1 MDSDIQSDDSIT
13 RAILSGSAYER
24 LRYERH
30 SFFRQSVP
38 RTLTLQSALLGLL
51 ALLLPM
57 YGLFPDSVASY
68 LPAAD
73 PAVASP
79 KVLLLGAF
87 GGLLELLGA
96 GLLVGAAVYRVRLA
110 PLSESQAHTAID
122 IEDFA
127 RYVGLGTGGLAI
139 LLTVL
144 LFAIGF
150 GGESAVTA
158 YIETAGANPFVDSG
172 FGLPVATV
180 SLAAFVASVTVF
192 YASSYLSVL
201 LALIRVRQR
210 GD

>member
-1 MDSDIQSDDSIT
+1 MDSDIQSDDNIT
-13 RAILSGSAYER
+13 SAILSGNTYER

-38 RTLTLQSALLGLL
+38 QTLRLQSAMLGLL
-51 ALLLPM
+51 ALLLPI
-57 YGLFPDSVASY
+57 YGLFPDSIRSF

-96 GLLVGAAVYRVRLA
+96 AVLVGAAVYRVRLA

-122 IEDFA
+122 MEDFA

-139 LLTVL
+139 LVTVL
-144 LFAIGF
+144 LFAVGF
-150 GGESAVTA
+150 GGEGAVSS
-158 YIETAGANPFVDSG
+158 YIDTAGANPFIDSG
-172 FGLPVATV
+172 VGLPVATV
-180 SLAAFVASVTVF
+180 SLVAFVASVTTF

-201 LALIRVRQR
+201 LALVTARQR
-210 GD
+210 GE

>member
-1 MDSDIQSDDSIT
+1 MDSDIQSDDNIT
-13 RAILSGSAYER
+13 SAILSGSTYER

-38 RTLTLQSALLGLL
+38 QTLRLQSAMIGLL
-51 ALLLPM
+51 ALLLPI
-57 YGLFPDSVASY
+57 YGLFPDSIASF

-87 GGLLELLGA
+87 GGLLELVGA
-96 GLLVGAAVYRVRLA
+96 TVLVGAAVYRVRFA
-110 PLSESQAHTAID
+110 PLSESQAHAAID
-122 IEDFA
+122 MEDFA

-139 LLTVL
+139 LVTVL
-144 LFAIGF
+144 LFAVGF
-150 GGESAVTA
+150 GGEAAVSS
-158 YIETAGANPFVDSG
+158 YIDTAGANPFTDSG

-201 LALIRVRQR
+201 LELIEARQR